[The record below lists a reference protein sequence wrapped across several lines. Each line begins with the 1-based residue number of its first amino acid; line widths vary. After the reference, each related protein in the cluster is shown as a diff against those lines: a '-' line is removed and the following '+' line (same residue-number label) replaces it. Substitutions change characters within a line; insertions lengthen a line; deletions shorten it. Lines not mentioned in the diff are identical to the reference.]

1 MPNAFRP
8 YGALSADATIPDP
21 ALVCLIGPAGSGKST
36 LARRWAETQV
46 LELDRFRAMVSDDA
60 GCQEASADAVL
71 ALRTVLKARLARGLT
86 SVIDATS
93 THAAHRRALLDLAR
107 SHSMPTVALV
117 LPTPLPLCLERNA
130 RRPGNRRVPD
140 TVVLRQHAD
149 VSAALSGLSGEG
161 FDRVLFADGQ
171 DHTDHTYGGT
181 QGRVIGG

>member
-1 MPNAFRP
+1 MPNTFRP

-21 ALVCLIGPAGSGKST
+21 ALICLIGPAGSGKST

-46 LELDRFRAMVSDDA
+46 LELDRFRAMVSDEA

-93 THAAHRRALLDLAR
+93 THAAHRRALLDHAR
-107 SHSMPTVALV
+107 DHSMPTVALV

-130 RRPGNRRVPD
+130 RRPANRRVPD
-140 TVVLRQHAD
+140 AVVLRQHAD
-149 VSAALSGLSGEG
+149 VSAALSGLSDEG

-171 DHTDHTYGGT
+171 DPTDHADGGT